1 MRRIL
6 SLFLVLTVLSIPVL
20 PAEAAEAEKAD
31 FSFLQAVGILDAGF
45 NPETFYVTRA
55 EAAMLLVRAS
65 GTVAVTDDRIFS
77 DVAAGDP
84 YAAEI
89 ATAYKMGIISGSDD
103 GTFHPKQSVTANQ
116 MIKMLVSLMGFG
128 PAAQAQGGYPAG
140 YQILA
145 NQKDLTVGLTVS
157 GEEPLDYVNMT
168 KLMRAALDATVAEG
182 TTYEED
188 YVGFADSNVPLL
200 AAWHGIDKVK
210 GLVSADYLVTILAD
224 RAVRQ
229 DEVAIEGKV
238 YAVGG
243 TNATALFGQQ
253 VEAYIDRETETILYI
268 EPRTKDA
275 VTTVPMT
282 DVVDVTDT
290 SLRFESADGKEINVG
305 ISGAKVIKNGSLL
318 SSWTAADLRF
328 ANGRLQLISSYGG
341 DITYILAE
349 EYVNRIVDYVSIQD
363 KTVYFRD
370 GGSLVIDTENTVRKT
385 MFIEASGFPADL
397 TYCYPWDVFS
407 VMEGANVLKI
417 IRSEK
422 FIIGTVDELSTESV
436 TIDGIEYKLAP
447 GFPADPA
454 MTVPQLGMEADFY
467 FDYTNSLVAVDTSHS
482 KSGNYGILVGIN
494 TKKGLEAQTQLKI
507 YTDAAEMKGFEAAE
521 KVKMNGTHV
530 PEADLTAVG
539 SPIYS
544 GTAVI
549 RQLVAY
555 KLNGNGEIAEINTA
569 QDYTLDPDSD
579 GRLSCFSRDV
589 YIDENRNTSQQLYTS
604 IVYQYDNSESFGRKY
619 LARPTTKIFQLP
631 PEGSADDA
639 YKMMEYTSL
648 PGGSEATALTRVTLF
663 DVDANYHIGAITWE
677 KADTATA
684 PSHPNNRLFVTRTY
698 SGLDADGFPAY
709 YIVGYNENGA
719 EIKLTVKDDMT
730 AFFGKALTDPALDN
744 PDNFEADPLNPTTW
758 PAGNTNANIYMNGKN
773 KHVVPATE
781 IKPGDMIGY
790 LALGSGEA
798 TLLNIVARVST
809 APEIELNYDSYYYDL
824 SKASD
829 IVFGGGHCYVVSNG
843 RVKSRIAES
852 FVMETNGRLTGN
864 KFIRAYPDSGLTL
877 LFDTEK
883 GTTRKINL
891 SEMQVGDKV
900 MVWCRTSD
908 ILFKVVIR

>member
-55 EAAMLLVRAS
+55 EAAMILVRAS

-84 YAAEI
+84 YSAEI
-89 ATAYKMGIISGSDD
+89 ATAYKMGIISGFGD
-103 GTFHPKQSVTANQ
+103 GTFHPKQGVTANQ
-116 MIKMLVSLMGFG
+116 MIKMLVSLLGYG
-128 PAAQAQGGYPAG
+128 PAALAQGGYPAG
-140 YQILA
+140 YRILA
-145 NQKDLTVGLTVS
+145 NQKNLTASMTVG

-168 KLMRAALDATVAEG
+168 KLVRAALDATVAEG
-182 TTYEED
+182 TTYEES
-188 YVGFADSNVPLL
+188 YVGFADTGVSLL

-210 GLVSADYLVTILAD
+210 GLVTADYLVSISAE
-224 RAVRQ
+224 RSVQ
-229 DEVAIEGKV
+229 PGEVAIEGKV
-238 YAVGG
+238 YAEGS
-243 TNATALFGQQ
+243 TNASSLFCQQ
-253 VEAYIDRETETILYI
+253 VEAYVDRENETILFI

-275 VTTVPMT
+275 VTAVSM
-282 DVVDVTDT
+282 VDMIEVTET
-290 SLRFESADGKEINVG
+290 SLTYETADGKETKIG
-305 ISGAKVIKNGSLL
+305 IAGAKVIKNGSLL
-318 SSWTAADLRF
+318 PSWTAADLRF
-328 ANGRLQLISSYGG
+328 ENGRLQLISSFGG
-341 DITYILAE
+341 DVTYILAE
-349 EYVNRIVDYVSIQD
+349 QYVNRIVDYVSLQD

-370 GGSLVIDTENTVRKT
+370 GGSLVVDTEIGAKKT
-385 MFIEASGFPADL
+385 MFIEATGFPADL
-397 TYCYPWDVFS
+397 KYCYPWDIFS
-407 VMEGANVLKI
+407 VMEGTGTLKI

-422 FIIGTVDELSTESV
+422 FIMGKVDEMSTESV

-447 GFPADPA
+447 GFPNSEAP
-454 MTVPQLGMEADFY
+454 TVPTVGMDADFY
-467 FDYTNSLVAVDTSHS
+467 FDYTNSLVAMDTSHA
-482 KSGNYGILVGIN
+482 KSGAYGILVGIN
-494 TKKGLEAQTQLKI
+494 TKKGLESQTQLKI
-507 YTDAAEMKGFEAAE
+507 YTDKAEMQGFEAAE
-521 KVKMNGTHV
+521 KVRLNGNYV
-530 PEADLTAVG
+530 PEEELTATG

-555 KLNGNGEIAEINTA
+555 KLNGNGEVAEINTA
-569 QDYTLDPDSD
+569 QDYTLDPDSE

-589 YIDENRNTSQQLYTS
+589 YIDENRYTSQQPYAALA
-604 IVYQYDNSESFGRKY
+604 YQYENSESFGRKY

-648 PGGSEATALTRVTLF
+648 PGGSEATGLTRVTLF
-663 DVDANYHIGAITWE
+663 DVDVNYHIAAITWE

-684 PSHPNNRLFVTRTY
+684 PSHPDNRLFVTRTY

-758 PAGNTNANIYMNGKN
+758 PATYNNANIYMNGKN